1 MEETIFEELRAS
13 GNLPTPAGVGMKIL
27 QLTRT
32 DDYEL
37 DEMGHAIM
45 TDSSLTGR
53 ILKLAN
59 SAAHAK
65 ARPATT
71 VSESILRLGSS
82 TVRDLCLAFSLV
94 SERSAGSCTAF
105 DYEGYWS
112 TSLARAVVAQAL
124 SGRLG
129 VGKPEEAY
137 ICGLLGDVGRL
148 ALASVFPDEYAAI
161 LSECL
166 NQSPMSCLAKEKER
180 FNIDHGQ
187 VAKCILQDWGLPET
201 FAEAIQQ
208 SATQRLLEGGEKVE
222 HSLSGI
228 LRVSEALGEI
238 LAADETASPTVWK
251 RLGVQFERA
260 RNALDMGHKPF
271 EAFVD
276 GCIGE
281 WINWGDSL
289 DVGTH
294 PQRRVVDLLRLVEE
308 RGGEAEDEAKPGPNS
323 MSTPAPTPKPAPK
336 TAPKTAPQTAT
347 AGVQLRSMDSDEEQV
362 HILVID
368 DDPVSMKVLEMQ
380 LKKQGYKVTSCA
392 NSPQGLKIAL
402 ETCPDIVVAD
412 WQMPEMDGM
421 DLCRSLR
428 RSELGRRMYFLLVTG
443 KGEKDVIVN
452 AFDAGVDD
460 FITKPVLPEVLSAR
474 VKGGVRLVRLQRR
487 VDHDNRIMKRQV
499 AELGVL
505 TRKLRATSL
514 TDPLTELPNRRY
526 AMKRLESE
534 WSSTLRTGRDLSL
547 VMIDIDHFKSVN
559 DDYGHDVGDAV
570 LKEAARRLKA
580 AIRTSDEVCRIG
592 GEEFLLICKNTAE
605 DECSVVAERI
615 RSSMADERM
624 VIPGFDRDLTVSLGI
639 AGYEP
644 KLKSFNQLIKLAD
657 EALYAAKEGG
667 RNRYICSADL
677 DSRNEA
683 A

>member
-1 MEETIFEELRAS
+1 MEDTIFEELKAS
-13 GNLPTPAGVGMKIL
+13 GNLPTPAGVGMRIL

-94 SERSAGSCTAF
+94 SERSAGSCSAF

-129 VGKPEEAY
+129 IGKPEEAY

-148 ALASVFPDEYAAI
+148 ALASVFPDQYSAI
-161 LSECL
+161 LGECL
-166 NQSPMSCLAKEKER
+166 DQSPTCCLSKEKES

-187 VAKCILQDWGLPET
+187 VAKCILEDWGLPES

-208 SATQRLLEGGEKVE
+208 SATRRLLEEGETVE
-222 HSLSGI
+222 QSLTGI
-228 LRVSEALGEI
+228 LRVAEGLAEI
-238 LAADETASPTVWK
+238 LAADETASPVVWK
-251 RLGVQFERA
+251 RLGVQFEHA
-260 RNALDMGHKPF
+260 RNALGMGHKVF

-308 RGGEAEDEAKPGPNS
+308 RGGETQEEAKP
-323 MSTPAPTPKPAPK
+323 APKSASTPKPASK
-336 TAPKTAPQTAT
+336 SAQAPAKPRPMVA
-347 AGVQLRSMDSDEEQV
+347 EEEPV

-368 DDPVSMKVLEMQ
+368 DDPVSLKVLEMQ

-402 ETCPDIVVAD
+402 DTCPDIVVAD

-421 DLCRSLR
+421 ELCRSLR
-428 RSELGRRMYFLLVTG
+428 RSELGKRMYFLLVTG

-452 AFDAGVDD
+452 AFDSGVDD
-460 FITKPVLPEVLSAR
+460 FITKPVLSEVLSAR

-534 WSSTLRTGRDLSL
+534 WSSTLRTGRDLCL

-605 DECSVVAERI
+605 DEATVVAERI

-624 VIPGFDRDLTVSLGI
+624 AIPGFDRDLTVSLGL

-644 KLKSFNQLIKLAD
+644 KLKSFNQLMKLAD

-677 DSRNEA
+677 DSQNEA